1 MLVVGV
7 GIRWVLG
14 AGLKDSGTA
23 CLVGGGGGGCRRVL
37 TEARYWATLAQT
49 NSWRGSPRKSLLLH
63 RGITIDR
70 AAGLLGGA
78 ESACLGL
85 VDW

>member
-23 CLVGGGGGGCRRVL
+23 CLVGGVGGCRRVL

-49 NSWRGSPRKSLLLH
+49 NSWCVSPGKSLLLQ
-63 RGITIDR
+63 RGNSIER
-70 AAGLLGGA
+70 GSRFVGG
-78 ESACLGL
+78 G
-85 VDW
+85 